1 MAWKTRRPGDA
12 ATNARKRYTR
22 QANRYL
28 RDSEKATDPTE
39 QARLQTLARSAAEKA
54 LATFE
59 KQVPFSKMRKDLQ
72 EVALRTGA
80 EFAPKQSKSVRERII
95 REDATESTLLY
106 KTVDGKRVKRS
117 KGELKEIEAKSIM
130 STSVGSRIFAS
141 LEDVWR
147 PARRKKS
154 DEDGYTI
161 DRAEAERLIFDKL
174 GVSSWAD
181 VIEKFQDAFGDELFA
196 EPENRIRYDEIVTS
210 AAEKL
215 GI

>member
-28 RDSEKATDPTE
+28 RDSEKATDPAE

-106 KTVDGKRVKRS
+106 KMVDGKRVKRS
-117 KGELKEIEAKSIM
+117 KEELKQIEARSIM

-161 DRAEAERLIFDKL
+161 DRAEAERLIFDAL
-174 GVSSWAD
+174 GVSSWAE
-181 VIEKFQDAFGDELFA
+181 VIEKFQEAFGDELFA
-196 EPENRIRYDEIVTS
+196 EPESRIRYDEIVTS